1 MEEASAVRNFSWAG
15 HSTQL
20 AAALRRN
27 MTAGGADLLLSCQV
41 IATNFLPYLAWL
53 SFVPL
58 CFLLVFILVVQR
70 FPLSC
75 SKFYISHDN
84 VKKSPPLF
92 I

>member
-58 CFLLVFILVVQR
+58 CFLLVFNTCSPKVSSLLFQILN
-70 FPLSC
+70 
-75 SKFYISHDN
+75 ISTIIHLIFN
-84 VKKSPPLF
+84 
-92 I
+92 IA